1 MRSICGSQRNAR
13 EAALAN
19 DIAKA
24 RQLQVLADTARAGA
38 GDLAKIAEQEAKPV
52 EAAEKA
58 RQAANGAGLAKSG
71 LRPLAVGMP
80 KMTWFGT
87 DIYGTAQVSN
97 TASHDIQVLRQV
109 KKMAKSGEYEY
120 ITMNRSWKVSTGLDN
135 AAGDLRPDIIGVRRD
150 GRIDAFEIMSRSDS
164 EKSLVKRLRDGLK
177 TLPKE
182 RMGAPWVIPFPY
194 SE

>member
-1 MRSICGSQRNAR
+1 M
-13 EAALAN
+13 
-19 DIAKA
+19 
-24 RQLQVLADTARAGA
+24 
-38 GDLAKIAEQEAKPV
+38 AKIAEQEAKPV

-109 KKMAKSGEYEY
+109 KKMAKSGEYDY
-120 ITMNRSWKVSTGLDN
+120 STMNRLKVSTGLDE
-135 AAGDLRPDIIGVRRD
+135 ALATRPTSVASSH
-150 GRIDAFEIMSRSDS
+150 GRIDAFQICLDLIG
-164 EKSLVKRLRDGLK
+164 KALVKRFRDGLK

-182 RMGAPWVIPFPY
+182 RRVRLGYPLP
-194 SE
+194 